1 MIILNYLVY
10 ILLFI
15 SLSALFLLIMN
26 IKSSVTID
34 ELEINDAILSNE
46 ELERHASDLSRMH
59 VTGKKSKLYYSLEM
73 RMNKNFKY
81 IMSVYKHLNENS
93 GEILRATPA
102 SEWLLDNFY
111 IIEEQVK
118 EITQSISRKYFY
130 QLPRLKNGRLR
141 GYPRVYAIA
150 LELISHTD
158 GRFDEKMLVNFVTAY
173 QNYALLSSAELWVLP
188 IMLRIALIE
197 NIRRICDKIVIS
209 HKQRYKADILADILV
224 AYKDKKPEEYLEIAK
239 DNMKQMESI
248 DASFGEH
255 LLKRLKKYGMETF
268 TIIKYIDDRL
278 AEQNTNSEG
287 ITQLEHKD
295 QAMRQV
301 SMGNSIISIKLISTL
316 EWAEIFEKLSKVE
329 QIMRQ
334 DPSGI
339 YIQMDFKSRD
349 YYRHEIEKLAKQY
362 KLSEISIAKKL
373 VETSEESNKHVGYFL
388 FSQEKEQLYK
398 KIGGKSPQKISST
411 FIYIA
416 SIYFVT
422 ILLLLPL
429 AYYSVSQNAN
439 LLELFIMILILALPV
454 NDVAIIL
461 INWMLTHTLQ
471 PAFLPKMELIEGIPD
486 DAKTIVV
493 IPTLL
498 SNQNR
503 VVQLVKNLEEYYLA
517 NREQNLYFALVGDF
531 KDSKTAEMKD
541 DSAIVKV
548 AKQQINTM
556 NKKYSKDKDIFYY
569 LHRERTFIE
578 KEKKY
583 MGWER
588 KRGALAELNELLL
601 GSSGTSYKYIE
612 GDISNLSDIKY
623 VITLDADTRLIFDT
637 AKKLVGAMLHPLNTP
652 VLDEERMIVKQGYG
666 ILQPRINID
675 IESAN
680 VTPFA
685 RVFAGQGGIDI
696 YTTAISD
703 VYQDLFKEG
712 IFTGKGIYDLKVFHS
727 VLKKAI
733 PENTVLS
740 HDLIEGSYVRT
751 GLLTDMEFFDG
762 FPAKYSAHSMRLHRW
777 VRGDWQLLPW
787 LFDRVKDREGKVIKN
802 PLSGISRWKIFDN
815 LRRSLLA
822 SANLL
827 LIVAAF
833 TIFRGNVNL
842 WIVLGISA
850 YLFHVFIGIIELFI
864 SKIRNSLNANY
875 YDPIKE
881 KIENLIIQGLL
892 YFSCLP
898 YQTYFMLN
906 AIFKTLGRVLITKR
920 NMIEWVTA
928 ADMEAG
934 LKNDL
939 LSYVKRMWSCYTAA
953 TLLTVYAIFFRIEFL
968 AAAMIISALWILGPV
983 LAYKLSQKYNQR
995 AKQMTKDDLSVV
1007 RRSARKTWSFFEDF
1021 VTVLDN
1027 YLPPD
1032 NYQFNPPNGIAHRTS
1047 PTNIGLL
1054 LLSILSARDLGYIS
1068 SSNMVDRIGK
1078 TIKTIEKLGKWKGHL
1093 YNWYDTVTMETLRP
1107 HYISTVDSGNLV
1119 ACLISLKQGL
1129 MEYMNRPLVDIN
1141 LGKGLLDIIELA
1153 NEELE
1158 IKLEYS
1164 DLKNYVEAGHENIR
1178 EWYTLIRKIS
1188 ISSEQKKNRWGYK
1201 LYKYIYHLKGEL
1213 EQFLPKEV
1221 YERTFAK
1228 QTENQLEA
1236 LDLYN
1241 IFVKPFEENCSIER
1255 LESLYLEVRSI
1266 ADEILNITRINKRKM
1281 SIEELNWINEYY
1293 ARSKTH
1299 LENTSRLKQ
1308 QINELIEKIDHL
1320 INTTEFAPLYSPK
1333 AKLFSIG
1340 YNVEEEQL
1348 TKSYYDLMASEARQ
1362 ASLIAIARGEV
1373 KREHWL
1379 MLDRT
1384 LTIVDREMGLVSWT
1398 GTMFEYL
1405 MPLLFM
1411 KNYKK
1416 TLWAQTYKFVIKCQK
1431 DYGRKR
1437 KVPWGVSE
1445 SGFYSFDYRLNYQY
1459 KAFGIPNLG
1468 LKRGLINDTVISPY
1482 STLLALGVD
1491 PKAAVENMRRLIKA
1505 GLEGPHG
1512 FYEAAD
1518 FTSERLMEGRCSIV
1532 QSYMA
1537 HHQGMGLVAMDNMLN
1552 MNVMQ
1557 ERFHRDPYI
1566 RAAEI
1571 LLQEKIPSRVIF
1583 AKDYK
1588 EKLEPIKED
1597 EKKSVEYS
1605 KVLKYT
1611 DRLLPEVH
1619 LISNGSYSVMLT
1631 DDGSG
1636 YSKYNDIAVTRW
1648 REDSVQNK
1656 YGIYLYMRDTD
1667 TNEVWN
1673 AAHAPNRIAT
1683 GKYSITYAQ
1692 DKVVYNRSHGSLDCQ
1707 TEIIVSPE
1715 DDVEIRR
1722 ISITNHSTNA
1732 KTIETTSYYE
1742 VVLAPQSADVAH
1754 PAFSNLFVKTE
1765 YINKYNCL
1773 LAVRRPREESK
1784 KPIWM
1789 LHSIFVENE
1798 ILGGIQYETD
1808 RGKFI
1813 GRGRDI
1819 SNPLAIENNYPLSNS
1834 VGAVIDPVM
1843 SLRGRLKIEPGQTAV
1858 VSYIIGVVQSREKA
1872 LELADKYNEK
1882 SSIERAFELA
1892 WTRSQVE
1899 LNYLNLSEEEME
1911 CFRQMLSHLFFI
1923 STTKKKYSQSII
1935 NNKKGQP
1942 GLWSYGISGDMPIV
1956 LVLINRLDDVEFV
1969 REVLKAHEFWR
1980 VRGLN
1985 VDLVILVEETTNYNQ
2000 PIYSYIQDLLSI
2012 THARDLKDRAG
2023 GVFLRQGSDMPQE
2036 DKDLLVTAAKLVL
2049 HASEGSI
2056 MSQLNSKE
2064 RAKEQYTEIW
2074 EASNKEY
2081 KPHKAELPELNFY
2094 NGYGGFEKSN
2104 REYVIRLQENQ
2115 NTPLPWI
2122 NVITNGEFGFQVSES
2137 GGGYT
2142 WAENSR
2148 ENKLTAWSNDPISD
2162 PQSEVI
2168 YIRDEETGEFW
2179 SLTPQPVTT
2188 KSDFIIRHGF
2198 GYSIFES
2205 GKQGIT
2211 HNLTMFTPLNAS
2223 VKLNR
2228 ITLKNISDKS
2238 RKLSVI
2244 SYVRPIM
2251 GVSEQNIIQH
2261 IFTRV
2266 NEDGAMLAE
2275 NTYNDEFPNRIVFLD
2290 SSIKHNSF
2298 TGNRREFLGKDG
2310 SLKAPSSMKS
2320 RKFSCLIGAGID
2332 PCCCIQD
2339 VIDLKVDEEV
2349 TLVVMLGQGKN
2360 EVEVKEISAKYKSIK
2375 GVDDALAKV
2384 RQYWEKSL
2392 TAIKV
2397 TTPDLSMDIML
2408 NGWLLYQTIACRM
2421 WARAAL
2427 YQVGGAFGFR
2437 DQLQDSMAV
2446 AYIKPELTRKQILY
2460 HSEHQFIEGD
2470 VQHWW
2475 HPGTDNGIR
2484 TKFSDDLLW
2493 MPYVTADYIQATG
2506 DTSILHEQTAY
2517 ISEECLK
2524 ENEDERYNKPCL
2536 SEEKTSLYVHC
2547 IRAIEHS
2554 LKFGQH
2560 GLPLMGSGDWNDGM
2574 NTVGNKGKGESVWLG
2589 WFLYSILESFAP
2601 ICRMMNEAY
2610 RAERYINI
2618 ATEIKKSIEENA
2630 WDGSWYRRAYFD
2642 NGIPLG
2648 SAENT
2653 ECKIDSIAQ
2662 SWAVISGAGNKERIN
2677 AAFESLEHYLINREM
2692 GIIMLLTP
2700 PFDEDNLKPG
2710 YIKSYIPGVREN
2722 GGQYTHAAAWVV
2734 MAYALMGCGDKAWE
2748 LYNMLVPINHTSTAM
2763 EVSRYKVEPYVMAAD
2778 VYAVQP
2784 HAGRGGWSWY
2794 TGASG
2799 WMYRVAL
2806 QHILGFNKL
2815 GDKIVVNP
2823 SIPKSWKE
2831 YQIEYLF
2838 KDTKYNII
2846 IKNPEQ
2852 VNSGIK
2858 SMFVDGTL
2866 YEQSNEI
2873 ILVNDGKQH
2882 IIEIMMG

>member
-10 ILLFI
+10 ILLLV
-15 SLSALFLLIMN
+15 SLVALFLLIMN
-26 IKSSVTID
+26 IRSTVAIE
-34 ELEINDAILSNE
+34 ELEIYDAILSNE
-46 ELERHASDLSRMH
+46 ELERHASDLARMH
-59 VTGKKSKLYYSLEM
+59 VIGKKSKLYFSLET

-81 IMSVYKHLNENS
+81 IMGVYKHLNENS

-111 IIEEQVK
+111 IVEEQVK
-118 EITQSISRKYFY
+118 EITQSISKKYFY

-173 QNYALLSSAELWVLP
+173 QNYALLSSGELWVLP
-188 IMLRIALIE
+188 IMIRIALIE

-209 HKQRYKADILADILV
+209 HKQRYKADRLADILL
-224 AYKDKKPEEYLEIAK
+224 AYKDKKPEEYLEIIK
-239 DNMKQMESI
+239 ENMKQMESI

-255 LLKRLKKYGMETF
+255 LLRRLKKYSMETSI
-268 TIIKYIDDRL
+268 IIKYIDDRL

-287 ITQLEHKD
+287 ITGLEHKE

-301 SMGNSIISIKLISTL
+301 SMGNSITSIRLISTL
-316 EWAEIFEKLSKVE
+316 EWAVIFEKLSKVE

-334 DPSGI
+334 DPSDI
-339 YIQMDFKSRD
+339 YIKMDFKSRD
-349 YYRHEIEKLAKQY
+349 YYRHEIEKLAKQH
-362 KLSEISIAKKL
+362 KQSEISIAKKL
-373 VETSEESNKHVGYFL
+373 IETAEEYDKHVGYFL
-388 FSQEKEQLYK
+388 FGQEKEELYK
-398 KIGGKSPQKISST
+398 KIGGKPPKKTPTTLLYISSICIIT
-411 FIYIA
+411 A
-416 SIYFVT
+416 
-422 ILLLLPL
+422 LLLGPL
-429 AYYSVSQNAN
+429 LYYSFSQNVSF
-439 LLELFIMILILALPV
+439 LELLIVAFLLVVPV
-454 NDVAIIL
+454 NDAAITL
-461 INWMLTHTLQ
+461 VNWILTHTL
-471 PAFLPKMELIEGIPD
+471 PTAFLPKVELEEGIPD

-517 NREQNLYFALVGDF
+517 NREKNLYFALVGDF
-531 KDSKTAEMKD
+531 KDSLTSEMKD
-541 DSAIVKV
+541 DLEIINI
-548 AKQQINTM
+548 AKQQISSM
-556 NKKYSKDKDIFYY
+556 NKTYSEDKDIFYFFQ
-569 LHRERTFIE
+569 RERTFIA
-578 KEKKY
+578 KENKY

-601 GSSGTSYKYIE
+601 GSKKTSYKYIE

-652 VLDEERMIVKQGYG
+652 VMDDERQIIKQGYG
-666 ILQPRINID
+666 LMQPRINID

-680 VTPFA
+680 ATPFA
-685 RVFAGQGGIDI
+685 QFFAGQGGIDI
-696 YTTAISD
+696 YTTAISN
-703 VYQDLFKEG
+703 VYQDLFQEG
-712 IFTGKGIYDLKVFHS
+712 IFTGKGIYDLKIFHN
-727 VLKKAI
+727 VLDNAI
-733 PENTVLS
+733 PENAVLS

-751 GLLTDMEFFDG
+751 GLLTDVEFFDG
-762 FPAKYSAHSMRLHRW
+762 FPAKYNSYSMRLHRW

-787 LFDRVKDREGKVIKN
+787 LFNRVKNRDGKLIKN
-802 PLSGISRWKIFDN
+802 PLNTLSRWKIFDN
-815 LRRSLLA
+815 LRRSILA
-822 SANLL
+822 PAYLNLIL
-827 LIVAAF
+827 GAF
-833 TIFRGNVNL
+833 T
-842 WIVLGISA
+842 GISGNRGVWVA
-850 YLFHVFIGIIELFI
+850 ISLFLYLFPMIISVTELVIG
-864 SKIRNSLNANY
+864 KIKKSLNANY
-875 YDPIKE
+875 FGPVGEEVYK
-881 KIENLIIQGLL
+881 LVFQVFLL
-892 YFSCLP
+892 LAYLPFSSAL
-898 YQTYFMLN
+898 MSG
-906 AIFKTLGRVLITKR
+906 AIAKSLWRVLFTKR
-920 NMIEWVTA
+920 NMLEWVTA
-928 ADMEAG
+928 ADMEAA
-934 LKNDL
+934 LKNNL
-939 LSYVKRMWSCYTAA
+939 SSYVRRMWQCFATA
-953 TLLTVYAIFFRIEFL
+953 LLLVAYAVIFRQDIL
-968 AAAMIISALWILGPV
+968 IAVLPIAIVWMLGPV
-983 LAYKLSQKYNQR
+983 LAYRVSQQSTHKSNS
-995 AKQMTKDDLSVV
+995 MTTEELNVV

-1032 NYQFNPPNGIAHRTS
+1032 NYQLNPPNGIAHRTS

-1054 LLSILSARDLGYIS
+1054 MLSTLSARDLGYLCS
-1068 SSNMVDRIGK
+1068 SDMIDRISK
-1078 TIKTIEKLGKWKGHL
+1078 TIKTIEKLSKWKGHL
-1093 YNWYDTVTMETLRP
+1093 YNWYDTATMEVLRP

-1129 MEYMNRPLVDIN
+1129 LEYVGRSLVDIN
-1141 LGKGLLDIIELA
+1141 LGKGLLDTIEIA

-1158 IKLEYS
+1158 TKLEFS
-1164 DLKNYVEAGHENIR
+1164 ELKKYVEDGNTNIR
-1178 EWYTLIRKIS
+1178 QWYMILGKFN
-1188 ISSEQKKNRWGYK
+1188 ISSEQKKNSWGYK
-1201 LYKYIYHLKGEL
+1201 LYKQIYHMKVEL
-1213 EQFLPKEV
+1213 EQFLPRNVYKEAYV
-1221 YERTFAK
+1221 SLMVNEQSAS
-1228 QTENQLEA
+1228 
-1236 LDLYN
+1236 DLYS
-1241 IFVKPFEENCSIER
+1241 IFAKPFEENCSIER
-1255 LESLYLEVRSI
+1255 LETLYLKIGKMAEDVLNQDNEDRVSKEEASWIHEYI
-1266 ADEILNITRINKRKM
+1266 AGSRIPR
-1281 SIEELNWINEYY
+1281 
-1293 ARSKTH
+1293 
-1299 LENTSRLKQ
+1299 ENTLKLKH
-1308 QINELIEKIDHL
+1308 QIHVLIDKIDQL
-1320 INTTEFAPLYSPK
+1320 IKSTEFTPLYCK
-1333 AKLFSIG
+1333 KTKLFSIG

-1348 TKSYYDLMASEARQ
+1348 TKSYYDLMASEARS
-1362 ASLIAIARGEV
+1362 ASFIAIARGEI
-1373 KREHWL
+1373 KHDHWL

-1384 LTIVDREMGLVSWT
+1384 LTIVDGEMGLVSWT

-1405 MPLLFM
+1405 MPLLLM
-1411 KNYKK
+1411 KSYTK
-1416 TLWAQTYKFVIKCQK
+1416 TLWEQTYKFVIRCQQ

-1437 KVPWGVSE
+1437 GVPWGVSE
-1445 SGFYSFDYRLNYQY
+1445 SGFYSFDFKLNYQY

-1482 STLLALGVD
+1482 STLLALGVN

-1505 GLEGPHG
+1505 GLEGQHG
-1512 FYEAAD
+1512 FYEAVD
-1518 FTSERLMEGRCSIV
+1518 YTPERLSEGRFGII

-1537 HHQGMGLVAMDNMLN
+1537 HHQGMGLVAMDNVLN
-1552 MNVMQ
+1552 KNVMQ

-1571 LLQEKIPSRVIF
+1571 MLHEKIPSRVIF

-1588 EKLEPIKED
+1588 EKLEPVKED
-1597 EKKSVEYS
+1597 EKKSVQYS
-1605 KVLKYT
+1605 KLLKYT
-1611 DRLLPEVH
+1611 DRIIPEVH

-1656 YGIYLYMRDTD
+1656 YGVYFYMRDID
-1667 TNEVWN
+1667 SNEVWN
-1673 AAHAPNRIAT
+1673 AALAPSRNST
-1683 GKYSITYAQ
+1683 GKYTVTYSQ
-1692 DKVVYNRSHGSLDCQ
+1692 DKAVYNKSHGNLDCQ

-1722 ISITNHSTNA
+1722 ISITNHSDSA

-1742 VVLAPQSADVAH
+1742 VVLVPQSADVAH

-1765 YINKYNCL
+1765 YISKYNCL
-1773 LAVRRPREESK
+1773 LAVRRPREEHK
-1784 KPIWM
+1784 KPVWM
-1789 LHSIFVENE
+1789 LHSISVENE

-1819 SNPLAIENNYPLSNS
+1819 SNPIAIENNYPLSNS

-1858 VSYIIGVVQSREKA
+1858 VSFIIGVAQSREKA

-1882 SSIERAFELA
+1882 SSIDRGFELA

-1899 LNYLNLSEEEME
+1899 LNYLNLSEEQME
-1911 CFRQMLSHLFFI
+1911 CYRQMLSHLLFI
-1923 STTKKKYSQSII
+1923 STTKKKYAENII

-1956 LVLINRLDDVEFV
+1956 LTLINNIDDVEFV
-1969 REVLKAHEFWR
+1969 KEVLKAHEFWR

-1985 VDLVILVEETTNYNQ
+1985 VDLVILVDEQTNYNQ
-2000 PIYSYIQDLLSI
+2000 PIYTYIQDLLSI
-2012 THARDLKDRAG
+2012 THARDLKDRPG
-2023 GVFLRQGSDMPQE
+2023 GVFLRQGSDMPKV
-2036 DKDLLVTAAKLVL
+2036 DKDLLVTAARIVL
-2049 HASEGSI
+2049 HASEGGVL
-2056 MSQLNSKE
+2056 SQLNNKE
-2064 RAKEQYTEIW
+2064 RVNEQNAAVWNTFD
-2074 EASNKEY
+2074 SEY
-2081 KPHKAELPELNFY
+2081 KAYKAELPELNFY
-2094 NGYGGFEKSN
+2094 NGYGGFTKDN
-2104 REYVIRLQENQ
+2104 KEYVIRLQEQQ

-2122 NVITNGEFGFQVSES
+2122 NVITNGEFGFQISES

-2148 ENKLTAWSNDPISD
+2148 ENKLTPWSNDPISD

-2188 KSDFIIRHGF
+2188 NSDFIVRHGF
-2198 GYSIFES
+2198 GYSVFES
-2205 GKQGIT
+2205 EKQGIK
-2211 HNLTMFTPLNAS
+2211 HELTMFTPLDAT
-2223 VKLNR
+2223 VKLNQ
-2228 ITLKNISDKS
+2228 IVLKNISDKS
-2238 RKLSVI
+2238 KKLTVI
-2244 SYVRPIM
+2244 TYIRPIM
-2251 GVSEQNIIQH
+2251 GVSEQNNAQY

-2266 NEDGAMLAE
+2266 NDAGGILAE
-2275 NTYNDEFPNRIVFLD
+2275 NVYNYEFPGRILFLD
-2290 SSIKHNSF
+2290 SSIPHNSV
-2298 TGNRREFLGKDG
+2298 TGNRHEFLGKDG
-2310 SLKAPSSMKS
+2310 SLKAPASMKNIKLS
-2320 RKFSCLIGAGID
+2320 GYTGAGID

-2339 VIDLKVDEEV
+2339 RVDIKAGEEV
-2349 TLVVMLGQGKN
+2349 NLVVMLGQGKN
-2360 EVEVKEISAKYKSIK
+2360 DAEVNEICSRYKSTVEVS
-2375 GVDDALAKV
+2375 DALLKV
-2384 RQYWEKSL
+2384 KQYWDKSL
-2392 TAIKV
+2392 TSIKV
-2397 TTPDLSMDIML
+2397 ATPDLSMDIML

-2427 YQVGGAFGFR
+2427 YQVGGAYGFR

-2460 HSEHQFIEGD
+2460 HAEHQFVEGD

-2475 HPGTDNGIR
+2475 HPVTDKGIR

-2493 MPYVTADYIQATG
+2493 MPYVTADYIQTTG
-2506 DTSILHEQTAY
+2506 DISILHEQTAY
-2517 ISEECLK
+2517 ISEECLR
-2524 ENEDERYNKPCL
+2524 ENEDERYNQPCL

-2560 GLPLMGSGDWNDGM
+2560 GIPLMGSGDWNDGM

-2589 WFLYSILESFAP
+2589 WFLYSILQSFAP
-2601 ICRMMNEAY
+2601 ICRDMDEDY
-2610 RAERYINI
+2610 RAERYLNI
-2618 ATEIKKSIEENA
+2618 ADEIKNSIEENA

-2653 ECKIDSIAQ
+2653 ECQIDSLAQ
-2662 SWAVISGAGNKERIN
+2662 SWAVISKAGDEGRIKT
-2677 AAFESLEHYLINREM
+2677 AFESLEHYLINREI

-2700 PFDEDNLKPG
+2700 PFDDGDLKPG

-2734 MAYALMGCGDKAWE
+2734 MAYALMGSGDKAWE
-2748 LYNMLVPINHTSTAM
+2748 LYNMLVPINHTNTAM

-2784 HAGRGGWSWY
+2784 HVGRGGWSWY

-2815 GDKIVVNP
+2815 GDRIIVNP
-2823 SIPKSWKE
+2823 SIPKDWKD
-2831 YQIEYLF
+2831 YHIEYLF
-2838 KDTKYNII
+2838 MDTNYHIS

-2858 SMFVDGTL
+2858 SMLVDGTFN
-2866 YEQSNEI
+2866 EHSNEI
-2873 ILVNDGKQH
+2873 LLVNDGKQH
-2882 IIEIMMG
+2882 IIEIIMG

>member
-15 SLSALFLLIMN
+15 SLVSLFLLIMN
-26 IKSSVTID
+26 IRSSITID
-34 ELEINDAILSNE
+34 ELEIYDAILSNE
-46 ELERHASDLSRMH
+46 ELERHAADLVRLH
-59 VTGKKSKLYYSLEM
+59 VTGKKSKLYFSLEM

-111 IIEEQVK
+111 IVEEQVK
-118 EITQSISRKYFY
+118 EISQSISKKYFY
-130 QLPRLKNGRLR
+130 HLPRLKNGRLK

-173 QNYALLSSAELWVLP
+173 QNYALLSSGELWVLP
-188 IMLRIALIE
+188 IMIRIALIE

-209 HKQRYKADILADILV
+209 HKQRYKADRLADILL
-224 AYKDKKPEEYLEIAK
+224 AYKDKKPEEYLEIIK

-255 LLKRLKKYGMETF
+255 LLRRLKKYSMETSI
-268 TIIKYIDDRL
+268 IIKYIDDRL
-278 AEQNTNSEG
+278 AEQNTNTEG
-287 ITQLEHKD
+287 ITGLEHKE

-301 SMGNSIISIKLISTL
+301 SMGNSITSIRLISTL
-316 EWAEIFEKLSKVE
+316 EWAGIFEKLSKVE

-339 YIQMDFKSRD
+339 YTKMDFKSRD

-362 KLSEISIAKKL
+362 KLSEISVAKKL
-373 VETSEESNKHVGYFL
+373 IETAEEYDKHVGYFL
-388 FSQEKEQLYK
+388 FNQEKEQLYK
-398 KIGGKSPQKISST
+398 KIGGKLPKKTSTT
-411 FIYIA
+411 FIYIS
-416 SIYFVT
+416 SIYLIT
-422 ILLLLPL
+422 ALLISPL
-429 AYYSVSQNAN
+429 IYYSYSQNASLFEIFAVVF
-439 LLELFIMILILALPV
+439 LLVIPV
-454 NDVAIIL
+454 NDVAVTL
-461 INWMLTHTLQ
+461 VNWILTHTLP
-471 PAFLPKMELIEGIPD
+471 PAFLPKMELEEGIPD

-498 SNQNR
+498 SSQNR

-517 NREQNLYFALVGDF
+517 NREKNLCFALVGDF
-531 KDSKTAEMKD
+531 KDSATAEMKD
-541 DSAIVKV
+541 DSEIINI
-548 AKQQINTM
+548 AKQQIRTM
-556 NKKYSKDKDIFYY
+556 NKTYSKDTDIFYFF
-569 LHRERTFIE
+569 HRERTFID
-578 KEKKY
+578 KENKY

-601 GSSGTSYKYIE
+601 GSNETTYKYFE
-612 GDISNLSDIKY
+612 GDISNLSGIKY
-623 VITLDADTRLIFDT
+623 VITLDADTRLVFDT
-637 AKKLVGAMLHPLNTP
+637 AKKLVGAMLHPLNAP
-652 VLDEERMIVKQGYG
+652 VMDNERQIVKQGYG
-666 ILQPRINID
+666 LLQPRINID

-685 RVFAGQGGIDI
+685 QVFAGQGGIDI
-696 YTTAISD
+696 YTTAISN
-703 VYQDLFKEG
+703 VYQDLFQEG
-712 IFTGKGIYDLKVFHS
+712 IFTGKGIYDLSVFHR
-727 VLKKAI
+727 VLDKAI

-740 HDLIEGSYVRT
+740 HDLIEGSFVRT
-751 GLLTDMEFFDG
+751 GLLTDIEFFDG
-762 FPAKYSAHSMRLHRW
+762 YPAKYNSYSMRLHRW

-787 LFDRVKDREGKVIKN
+787 LFNRVKNREGELIKN
-802 PLSGISRWKIFDN
+802 PLTSLSRWKIFDN
-815 LRRSLLA
+815 LRRSVLA
-822 SANLL
+822 PAYLNLIL
-827 LIVAAF
+827 AAF
-833 TIFRGNVNL
+833 TVLKGNRSL
-842 WIVLGISA
+842 WIAISLIL
-850 YLFHVFIGIIELFI
+850 YFFPMLIGAAELIIGKVKRSI
-864 SKIRNSLNANY
+864 NANY
-875 YDPIKE
+875 FGPVGGEVHK
-881 KIENLIIQGLL
+881 LVFQALL
-892 YFSCLP
+892 LLAYLP
-898 YQTYFMLN
+898 FLSTLMSD
-906 AIFKTLGRVLITKR
+906 AIVKSLWRVLFTKR
-920 NMIEWVTA
+920 NMLEWVTA
-928 ADMEAG
+928 ADMEAAM
-934 LKNDL
+934 KNNFS
-939 LSYVKRMWSCYTAA
+939 SYAKRMWQCFA
-953 TLLTVYAIFFRIEFL
+953 TSILLIAYALIFRQEIL
-968 AAAMIISALWILGPV
+968 IAILPITIIWILGPV
-983 LAYKLSQKYNQR
+983 LAYKVSQQYTHKE
-995 AKQMTKDDLSVV
+995 KSMTKEDLCVV
-1007 RRSARKTWSFFEDF
+1007 RRSARKTWGFFEDF

-1032 NYQFNPPNGIAHRTS
+1032 NYQLNPPNRIAHRTS

-1054 LLSILSARDLGYIS
+1054 MLSTLSARDLGYLS
-1068 SSNMVDRIGK
+1068 SSDMVDRISK
-1078 TIKTIEKLGKWKGHL
+1078 TIKTIEKLSKWKGHL
-1093 YNWYDTVTMETLRP
+1093 YNWYDTVTMEVLRP

-1129 MEYMNRPLVDIN
+1129 LEYMTKPLVDIN
-1141 LGKGLLDIIELA
+1141 LGKGLLDTIEIA

-1158 IKLEYS
+1158 IKLEYTE
-1164 DLKNYVEAGHENIR
+1164 LVKYVEAGNENIR
-1178 EWYTLIRKIS
+1178 KWYTLIKRIN
-1188 ISSEQKKNRWGYK
+1188 ISSEQKKNSWGYK
-1201 LYKYIYHLKGEL
+1201 LYKYIHHLRAEL
-1213 EQFLPKEV
+1213 EQFLPKEA
-1221 YERTFAK
+1221 YEKAYDLH
-1228 QTENQLEA
+1228 TENQDSA
-1236 LDLYN
+1236 IDLYG
-1241 IFVKPFEENCSIER
+1241 IFVKPFEENCSLER
-1255 LESLYLEVRSI
+1255 LEMLYLESGRM
-1266 ADEILNITRINKRKM
+1266 ADEILGRQNEDKI
-1281 SIEELNWINEYY
+1281 SIEEASWIHQYN
-1293 ARSKTH
+1293 AGSRIPM
-1299 LENTSRLKQ
+1299 ENTLRLKR
-1308 QINELIEKIDHL
+1308 QINELIIKIDQL
-1320 INTTEFAPLYSPK
+1320 INNTEFTPLYCIK

-1373 KREHWL
+1373 KQEHWL

-1405 MPLLFM
+1405 MPLLLM
-1411 KNYKK
+1411 KSYPK
-1416 TLWAQTYKFVIKCQK
+1416 TLWEQTYKFVIKCQQ

-1437 KVPWGVSE
+1437 GVPWGVSE

-1505 GLEGPHG
+1505 GLEGQHG

-1518 FTSERLMEGRCSIV
+1518 YTSERLSEGRCGIV

-1537 HHQGMGLVAMDNMLN
+1537 HHQGMGLVAMDNVLN
-1552 MNVMQ
+1552 KNIMQ

-1571 LLQEKIPSRVIF
+1571 LLHEKIPSRVIF
-1583 AKDYK
+1583 AKEYK
-1588 EKLEPIKED
+1588 EKLEPLKED
-1597 EKKSVEYS
+1597 EKKSIEYS
-1605 KVLKYT
+1605 TVLQYT
-1611 DRLLPEVH
+1611 DRLLPEIH

-1636 YSKYNDIAVTRW
+1636 YSKFNDIAVTRW

-1656 YGIYLYMRDTD
+1656 YGVYFYMRDID
-1667 TNEVWN
+1667 SNEVWN
-1673 AAHAPNRIAT
+1673 AALAPNRISA
-1683 GKYSITYAQ
+1683 GKYTVTYAQ
-1692 DKVVYNRSHGSLDCQ
+1692 DKVVYNKSHGNLDCQ
-1707 TEIIVSPE
+1707 TEVIVSPE

-1722 ISITNHSTNA
+1722 ISITNHSNIA
-1732 KTIETTSYYE
+1732 KIIETTSYYE

-1765 YINKYNCL
+1765 YISKYNCL
-1773 LAVRRPREESK
+1773 LAVRRPREEHK

-1789 LHSIFVENE
+1789 LHSVFVENE
-1798 ILGGIQYETD
+1798 IIGGIQYETD

-1819 SNPLAIENNYPLSNS
+1819 SNPIAIENNYPLSNA

-1858 VSYIIGVVQSREKA
+1858 ASFIIGVVQSREKA
-1872 LELADKYNEK
+1872 IELADKYNEK
-1882 SSIERAFELA
+1882 SSIDRAFELA
-1892 WTRSQVE
+1892 WTRSKVE
-1899 LNYLNLSEEEME
+1899 LNYLNLSEEQME
-1911 CFRQMLSHLFFI
+1911 CYRQMLCHLLFI
-1923 STTKKKYSQSII
+1923 STTKKKYENSII

-1956 LVLINRLDDVEFV
+1956 LVLIGNIDDVEFV

-1980 VRGLN
+1980 GRGLN
-1985 VDLVILVEETTNYNQ
+1985 VDLVILVEEKTNYNQ
-2000 PIYSYIQDLLSI
+2000 PIYTYIQDLLSI
-2012 THARDLKDRAG
+2012 THARDLKDRPG
-2023 GVFLRQGSDMPQE
+2023 GVYLRQGSDMPKL
-2036 DKDLLVTAAKLVL
+2036 DKDLLITAARLVL

-2056 MSQLNSKE
+2056 LAQLKNKE
-2064 RAKEQYTEIW
+2064 KVNGQYAEVWNT
-2074 EASNKEY
+2074 SDKEY
-2081 KPHKAELPELNFY
+2081 KAYKAVLPELNFY
-2094 NGYGGFEKSN
+2094 NGYGGFGKDN
-2104 REYVIRLQENQ
+2104 KEYVIRLQADQ

-2122 NVITNGEFGFQVSES
+2122 NVITNGEFGFQISES

-2148 ENKLTAWSNDPISD
+2148 ENKLTPWSNDPISD

-2188 KSDFIIRHGF
+2188 SSDFIVKHGF
-2198 GYSIFES
+2198 GYSVFES
-2205 GKQGIT
+2205 GRQGIK
-2211 HNLTMFTPLNAS
+2211 HSLTMFTPLDATI
-2223 VKLNR
+2223 KLNQ
-2228 ITLKNISDKS
+2228 ITLRNTSNKN
-2238 RKLSVI
+2238 RKLSI
-2244 SYVRPIM
+2244 ITYIRPIM
-2251 GVSEQNIIQH
+2251 GVSEQNNTQF

-2266 NEDGAMLAE
+2266 NDAGGMLAE
-2275 NTYNDEFPNRIVFLD
+2275 NVYNYEFPGRIIFLD
-2290 SSIKHNSF
+2290 SSIRHNSF

-2310 SLKAPSSMKS
+2310 SLKAPSSMKN
-2320 RKFSCLIGAGID
+2320 RKFSDYTGAGMD

-2339 VIDLKVDEEV
+2339 VIDLKEGEET

-2360 EVEVKEISAKYKSIK
+2360 DAEVNEISNKYKSIK
-2375 GVDDALAKV
+2375 EVSNALDIVKA
-2384 RQYWEKSL
+2384 YWDKSL
-2392 TAIKV
+2392 TSIKV
-2397 TTPDLSMDIML
+2397 GTPDLSMDIML

-2460 HSEHQFIEGD
+2460 HSEHQFVEGD

-2475 HPGTDNGIR
+2475 HPVTDKGIR

-2493 MPYVTADYIQATG
+2493 MPYVTADYIQTTG
-2506 DTSILHEQTAY
+2506 DTSILHEQTSY
-2517 ISEECLK
+2517 ISEECLR
-2524 ENEDERYNKPCL
+2524 EHEDERYNQPCI

-2560 GLPLMGSGDWNDGM
+2560 GIPLMGSGDWNDGM

-2589 WFLYSILESFAP
+2589 WFLYSILLSFAP
-2601 ICRMMNEAY
+2601 ICRDMNEAY

-2618 ATEIKKSIEENA
+2618 ADEIKNSIEENA

-2653 ECKIDSIAQ
+2653 ECQIDSLAQ
-2662 SWAVISGAGNKERIN
+2662 SWAVISGAGDEGRIKT
-2677 AAFESLEHYLINREM
+2677 AFESLEHYLINREI

-2700 PFDEDNLKPG
+2700 PFDEGDLKPG

-2734 MAYALMGCGDKAWE
+2734 MAYALMGSGDKAWE
-2748 LYNMLVPINHTSTAM
+2748 LYNMLVPINHTNTAM

-2784 HAGRGGWSWY
+2784 HVGRGGWSWY

-2815 GDKIVVNP
+2815 GDKIVINP
-2823 SIPKSWKE
+2823 SIPRDWKE

-2838 KDTKYNII
+2838 KDTKYNISI
-2846 IKNPEQ
+2846 RNPEQ
-2852 VNSGIK
+2852 VSSGVK
-2858 SMFVDGTL
+2858 SILVDGTL
-2866 YEQSNEI
+2866 FEHSNEI
-2873 ILVNDGKQH
+2873 ILVDDGKQH
-2882 IIEIMMG
+2882 IVQIIMG